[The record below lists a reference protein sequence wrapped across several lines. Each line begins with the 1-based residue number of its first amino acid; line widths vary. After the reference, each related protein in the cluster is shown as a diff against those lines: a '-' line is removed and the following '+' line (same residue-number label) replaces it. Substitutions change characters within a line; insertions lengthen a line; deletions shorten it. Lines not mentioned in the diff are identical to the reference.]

1 MERGVEVSPLLLELF
16 FVGLRISF
24 NQVLQLRQV
33 VGQLVVLP
41 SGHSRARNQSTSSDR
56 WTSSRSSEVAE
67 KSHAAMF
74 FCYCW
79 STFELRGTGTANVGN
94 FMQEPHGSFS
104 QAYNRKTFKLVS
116 GIFIVKTIM
125 SACWDLNH

>member
-1 MERGVEVSPLLLELF
+1 MSPLLLELF

-24 NQVLQLRQV
+24 DQVLQLRQV

-74 FCYCW
+74 FVIICQCYYL
-79 STFELRGTGTANVGN
+79 SMLELRGTGTANVGN
-94 FMQEPHGSFS
+94 FTQEPDGSFS
-104 QAYNRKTFKLVS
+104 VTKSPIGNKKAK
-116 GIFIVKTIM
+116 M
-125 SACWDLNH
+125 